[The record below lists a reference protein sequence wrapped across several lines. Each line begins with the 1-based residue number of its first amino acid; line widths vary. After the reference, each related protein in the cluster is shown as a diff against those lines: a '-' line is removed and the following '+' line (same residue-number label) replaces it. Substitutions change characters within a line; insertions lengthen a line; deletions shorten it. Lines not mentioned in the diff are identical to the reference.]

1 MRGDG
6 MNWRRVF
13 WTFVYGTLDRS
24 LVEPVALKARRE
36 AMEDG
41 DWNRFLGDLGERMA
55 VKALRR
61 EGLKVLYRNYRAPGG
76 GEVDIACREGRWL
89 VFVEVKTRRSTD
101 FGRPVQAV
109 DAPKQ
114 LLIVRGA
121 MSWLRELGGPDVNF
135 RFDVVEVVLEE
146 GKPPQIEHLRDVF
159 QMPDNYRY

>member
-1 MRGDG
+1 